1 MTKLTIIS
9 LRTVSFLIE
18 TFNSLLILTFFVLH
32 GKIFELLHTFCSES
46 QTNRGIKKFTKILI
60 RWLKYLLLF
69 LIFLIIFFSIPAVQT
84 KLAKIATDRINE
96 DFGTDL
102 VIKKVDLS
110 FLGSVSLK
118 GIEIR
123 DHHKDTLIFIDK
135 LSTSLLNAKR
145 AIDNDVNLKS
155 ISMDGIHFH
164 LKTYKDET
172 DDNLS
177 IFVESF
183 EDGTETPRDSTYTPF
198 MLRTS
203 NIYLENLHFRQVDEN
218 EEIPLVFGANRGGGN
233 LQDFAIIG
241 PDVSTK
247 IRGLYF
253 IDNRG
258 IDITNLTTDFKYT
271 KTQMQFYNTSVETA
285 RSKIKAEIE
294 FNYKRENLKYFN
306 DSVAITAS
314 FKPSSFSVIDLK
326 KLYNELNGNDVLNFT
341 GKVEGALNA
350 FTLSNLNL
358 TSRKGIRIVGDMD
371 FVNAINTDKGFEFK
385 GDLDNVT
392 ADYQKL
398 KNILPNL
405 LGKTLPT
412 EFVKLGDFTLSGRVK
427 VTPEQLDATVTV
439 LSEIGTTIADMQI
452 SSIDHIDNANYNGEV
467 ELLGFDFGKFFDD
480 PLFGKVSFKGDVK
493 GSGFLLDNINTTL
506 IGKISDFEFKGYNY
520 QNILVNGRYR
530 NNLFDGDFSVDD
542 ANLKMTFKGLADISS
557 AVHQFDFNANITYAD
572 LKEIKLYDRD
582 SIAQLKG
589 MIDLDLKGNTIDDII
604 GIANFKGIE
613 YTNQKKKYA
622 FKQFL
627 VLSTIKEGV
636 KQIRVDS
643 EDIVKGELKGN
654 FTFKDLLPLAQNAFG
669 SIYTNYTP
677 YKVAPHQFMSFD
689 FTVYNQVVDLFF
701 PDITIDNSTKVRGL
715 INADENRLKLTISSP
730 KILAYGNE
738 IDQFL
743 LRTDTKNKLYNS
755 HVTAG
760 KVNTSQYNFSNLNL
774 LNKTVNDTLFFKSVF
789 RGGIDNNEKFNVD
802 FFYTINEDKKSVV
815 GIQKSTFNFK
825 NQNWNINPTNN
836 AQNKV
841 TFDLRTD
848 EYTFAPFQLVSNE
861 QRINFK
867 GVLRDSTYKD
877 LKADFTKVSLAS
889 FLPTIDSLK
898 IQGILN
904 GNIDFVQKEG
914 SYSPKGNLVIN
925 DFEVNDFAQG
935 NLAINVE
942 GNNSYEKYDVDL
954 SLQKEGAK
962 SIAAVG
968 NLDFSTTR
976 PTMDLSVFLED
987 FELNAF
993 SPLGQ
998 DVLSA
1003 IRGSASGNFTLKGFL
1018 GNPNMDGSLTLSGA
1032 GLKFPYLNTD
1042 YDFDGESVIG
1052 LQGQSFI
1059 FRDITLLDTE
1069 YGTKGNLSGQ
1079 IVHQNFDAWFL
1090 DLKIN
1095 TDNLLVL
1102 NTQNTE
1108 EALYYGTGF
1117 INGSAEITGLTDN
1130 LDIIV
1135 NGRTEKNT
1143 KFVIPLKDVAT
1154 VESYKLIHFKS
1165 DKSSEDRQKEL
1176 AQEAIEGVSLFINLE
1191 VTKDAEAQVVI
1202 DEVNGSELKGNGT
1215 GDLQIEINTRGT
1227 FNMYG
1232 DYTIDKGFYN
1242 LKYGGIINKPFAI
1255 VKGSTVSW
1263 TGNPYEADLNVTAL
1277 YTTKANPAVLLENF
1291 NTNRKIDVNLIT
1303 KITGGLFNSKQEF
1316 DIEIPNSNST
1326 IENELDFVLND
1337 NNKNAKMRQ
1346 FFSLLAL
1353 GSFMSADRADFSS
1366 SELITGTTS
1375 NLVSSV
1381 LSDIISSKDGRLV
1394 FGVIYNQANQQNIER
1409 LNTEDFVEATV
1420 STQINDRIII
1430 NGKVGVPVGAQTQ
1443 SSVVGEVK
1451 VEVLLNEEGTFR
1463 GVIFN
1468 RQNEIQYSA
1477 QEEGYTQGAGLS
1489 YQVNFNTLSEL
1500 LQKIGLKKKKKKKPV
1515 VKKDTTQ
1522 VKKRQ
1527 LINFKSKD

>member
-1 MTKLTIIS
+1 M
-9 LRTVSFLIE
+9 
-18 TFNSLLILTFFVLH
+18 
-32 GKIFELLHTFCSES
+32 
-46 QTNRGIKKFTKILI
+46 
-60 RWLKYLLLF
+60 LF
-69 LIFLIIFFSIPAVQT
+69 LILLIIFLSIPAVQT
-84 KLAKIATDRINE
+84 RLAKIATNRINE

-123 DHHKDTLIFIDK
+123 DHHKDTLIFINK

-145 AIDNDVNLKS
+145 VLDNDVNLKS
-155 ISMDGIHFH
+155 ISLKGVDFH
-164 LKTYKDET
+164 LKTYKDEV

-177 IFVESF
+177 VFVDSF
-183 EDGTETPRDSTYTPF
+183 EDGTVTLRDSTYTPF

-203 NIYLENLHFRQVDEN
+203 NIYLEDLNFKQIDEN
-218 EEIPLVFGANRGGGN
+218 EDDPFIFSASRGGGN
-233 LQDFAIIG
+233 LQDFEIIG
-241 PDVSTK
+241 PDVYTK

-258 IDITNLTTDFKYT
+258 VEITNLTTDFKYS
-271 KTQMQFYNTSVETA
+271 KTQMQFYNTTVETA
-285 RSKIKAEIE
+285 RSKIEAEIE

-306 DSVAITAS
+306 DSVAISAT
-314 FKPSSFSVIDLK
+314 FKPSSFSIIDLK
-326 KLYNELNGNDVLNFT
+326 KLYNELNGTDVLHFK
-341 GKVEGALNA
+341 GKVQGALNN
-350 FTLSNLNL
+350 FKVDKLQLNSN
-358 TSRKGIRIVGDMD
+358 RGIKIYGDME
-371 FVNAINTDKGFEFK
+371 FKNAVNTDKGFEFL

-412 EFVKLGDFTLSGRVK
+412 EFIRLGDFTLQGRTK
-427 VTPEQLDATVTV
+427 VTPENLNATVTV
-439 LSEIGTTIADMQI
+439 VSDIGTTIADMEI
-452 SSIDHIDNANYNGEV
+452 TSIDHIDDASYSGEI
-467 ELLGFDFGKFFDD
+467 ELIGFDFGQFFND

-493 GSGFLLDNINTTL
+493 GSGFLLENVNTTL
-506 IGKISDFEFKGYNY
+506 IGKISDFEFKEYNY
-520 QNILVNGRYR
+520 QNIVVNGRYQ

-542 ANLKMTFKGLADISS
+542 TNLKMTFKGLADLSS
-557 AVHQFDFNANITYAD
+557 EVHQFDFNANISYAD
-572 LKEIKLYDRD
+572 LKETKLYERD

-589 MIDLDLKGNTIDDII
+589 IIDLDLNGNTLDDIV

-613 YTNQKKKYA
+613 YTNQRKKYA

-627 VLSTIKEGV
+627 VLSTVKDGT

-643 EDIVKGELKGN
+643 EDIIKGELKGN
-654 FTFKDLLPLAQNAFG
+654 FTFGELLPLAQNAFG

-677 YKVAPHQFMSFD
+677 YKVAPHQFMNFD
-689 FTVYNQVVDLFF
+689 FNVYSQVVDLFY
-701 PDITIDNSTKVRGL
+701 PDISIDNNTKVRGL
-715 INADENRLKLTISSP
+715 INADDNRLKLTISSP
-730 KILAYGNE
+730 KIIAYGNE

-755 HVTAG
+755 QLTAG
-760 KVNTSQYNFSNLNL
+760 KVNTKQYNFSNLNL

-789 RGGIDNNEKFNVD
+789 RGGINDDEKFNVD
-802 FFYTINEDKKSVV
+802 FFYTINKDKKSVV

-825 NQNWNINPTNN
+825 DQNWNINPENN
-836 AQNKV
+836 TQNKV
-841 TFDLRTD
+841 TFDLNSD
-848 EYTFAPFQLVSNE
+848 EYIFAPFQLVSNE
-861 QRINFK
+861 QRINFR
-867 GVLRDSTYKD
+867 GMLRDSTYKD
-877 LKADFTKVSLAS
+877 LKADFTKVSLES
-889 FLPTIDSLK
+889 FLPSIDSLK
-898 IQGILN
+898 IKGVLN
-904 GNIDFVQKEG
+904 GNIDFVQRDG
-914 SYSPKGNLVIN
+914 SYSPKGNLIVN
-925 DFEVNDFAQG
+925 GFEVNDFAQG
-935 NLAINVE
+935 DLAINVE
-942 GNNSYEKYDVDL
+942 GDNSYEKYSVDL
-954 SLQKEGAK
+954 SLQKERVK
-962 SIAAVG
+962 SIAATG
-968 NLDFSTTR
+968 SLDFSTTR

-987 FELNAF
+987 FQLDAF

-1003 IRGSASGNFTLKGFL
+1003 IRGSASGDFTLKGFI
-1018 GNPNMDGSLTLSGA
+1018 GNPDMDGSLTLKRA
-1032 GLKFPYLNTD
+1032 GLKFPLLNTD
-1042 YDFDGESVIG
+1042 YEFEGEAIIG
-1052 LQGQSFI
+1052 LQGQSFL
-1059 FRDITLLDTE
+1059 FNDITLRDTE
-1069 YGTKGNLSGQ
+1069 YATKGNLNGQ

-1090 DLKIN
+1090 NLKVDTN
-1095 TDNLLVL
+1095 NLLVL
-1102 NTQNTE
+1102 NTENTE
-1108 EALYYGTGF
+1108 EAQYYGTGF
-1117 INGSAEITGLTDN
+1117 IEGSAEITGLTDN

-1135 NGRTEKNT
+1135 NGKTKKDT

-1202 DEVNGSELKGNGT
+1202 DEVNGSELKGNGS

-1263 TGNPYEADLNVTAL
+1263 SGNPYEADLNVTAL

-1316 DIEIPNSNST
+1316 DIEIPNANST
-1326 IENELDFVLND
+1326 IESELDFVLND

-1353 GSFMSADRADFSS
+1353 GSFMSADRAEFSS

-1394 FGVIYNQANQQNIER
+1394 FGVNYNQANQQNIER
-1409 LNTEDFVEATV
+1409 LNTEDFVEATL

-1451 VEVLLNEEGTFR
+1451 VEVLLNEKGTFR

-1515 VKKDTTQ
+1515 VKKDTVKT
-1522 VKKRQ
+1522 KKRQ
-1527 LINFKSKD
+1527 LINFKQKG

>member
-1 MTKLTIIS
+1 
-9 LRTVSFLIE
+9 
-18 TFNSLLILTFFVLH
+18 
-32 GKIFELLHTFCSES
+32 
-46 QTNRGIKKFTKILI
+46 
-60 RWLKYLLLF
+60 LKYLVLF
-69 LIFLIIFFSIPAVQT
+69 LILLIIFLSIPAVQT

-110 FLGSVSLK
+110 FLGSISLK
-118 GIEIR
+118 GVEIR

-145 AIDNDVNLKS
+145 ALDNDVNLKS
-155 ISMDGIHFH
+155 ISLDGIDFH
-164 LKTYKDET
+164 LKTYKDEE

-177 IFVESF
+177 IFVDSF
-183 EDGTETPRDSTYTPF
+183 EDDTVIPRDSTYTPF

-203 NIYLENLHFRQVDEN
+203 NIYLENLNFKQIDEN
-218 EEIPLVFGANRGGGN
+218 EDNPFIFSASNGGGN

-253 IDNRG
+253 VDNRG
-258 IDITNLTTDFKYT
+258 IEITNLTTDFKYS
-271 KTQMQFYNTSVETA
+271 KTQMQFYNTTVETQ
-285 RSKIKAEIE
+285 RSKIEAEIE

-306 DSVAITAS
+306 DSVAITAT
-314 FKPSSFSVIDLK
+314 FKPSSFSVVDLK
-326 KLYNELNGNDVLNFT
+326 KLYNELNGTDVLSFK
-341 GKVEGALNA
+341 GSVKGALNN
-350 FTLSNLNL
+350 FKLSRLQLN
-358 TSRKGIRIVGDMD
+358 SKQGIRIIGDME
-371 FVNAINTDKGFEFK
+371 FKNAVDTDKGFEFI
-385 GDLDNVT
+385 GDLDDVT
-392 ADYQKL
+392 ANYQKL

-412 EFVKLGDFTLSGRVK
+412 EFIRLGDFTLSGRTK
-427 VTPEQLDATVTV
+427 VTPENLNATVTV
-439 LSEIGTTIADMQI
+439 VSDIGTTIADMEI
-452 SSIDHIDNANYNGEV
+452 TSIDHIDDASYNGEI
-467 ELLGFDFGKFFDD
+467 ELIGFDFGQFFDD
-480 PLFGKVSFKGDVK
+480 PLFGKISFKGDVK
-493 GSGFLLDNINTTL
+493 GSGFLLENINTTL
-506 IGKISDFEFKGYNY
+506 VGKISEFEFKEYNY
-520 QNILVNGRYR
+520 QNILVNGRYQ

-542 ANLKMTFKGLADISS
+542 ANLKMTFKGLADLSS
-557 AVHQFDFNANITYAD
+557 AVHQFDFNADIAYAD
-572 LKEIKLYDRD
+572 LKEINLYERD

-589 MIDLDLKGNTIDDII
+589 VIDLDLNGNTLDDIV

-613 YTNQKKKYA
+613 YTNQRKKYA

-627 VLSTIKEGV
+627 VLSTVKDGA
-636 KQIRVDS
+636 KQIRIDS
-643 EDIVKGELKGN
+643 DDIVKGELKGN

-677 YKVAPHQFMSFD
+677 HKVAPHQFMNFD
-689 FTVYNQVVDLFF
+689 FNVYSQVVDLFF
-701 PDITIDNSTKVRGL
+701 PDISIDNNTKVRGL
-715 INADENRLKLTISSP
+715 INADDNRLKLTISSP
-730 KILAYGNE
+730 KIIAYGSE
-738 IDQFL
+738 IDTFL
-743 LRTDTKNKLYNS
+743 LRTDTKNTLYNS
-755 HVTAG
+755 QLTAG
-760 KVNTSQYNFSNLNL
+760 RVNTKQYNFSNLNL

-789 RGGIDNNEKFNVD
+789 RGGVGDKEKFNVD

-815 GIQKSTFNFK
+815 GIQKSTFSFK
-825 NQNWNINPTNN
+825 QTKWDINPKNN
-836 AQNKV
+836 VQNKV
-841 TFDLRTD
+841 TFDLNTE
-848 EYTFAPFQLVSNE
+848 EYVFSPFELVSND
-861 QRINFK
+861 QKVNFK

-877 LKADFTKVSLAS
+877 LKASFTKVSLES
-889 FLPTIDSLK
+889 FLPSIDSLK
-898 IQGILN
+898 IKGILN
-904 GNIDFVQKEG
+904 GNIDFIQKDG
-914 SYSPKGNLVIN
+914 SYSPKGNLVVS

-942 GNNSYEKYDVDL
+942 GNNSYKKYDVDL
-954 SLQKEGAK
+954 SLQKEGVK
-962 SIAAVG
+962 SIAATG
-968 NLDFSTTR
+968 GLDFSSTR

-987 FELNAF
+987 FQLNAF

-1003 IRGSASGNFTLKGFL
+1003 VRGSASGNFTLKGFL
-1018 GNPNMDGSLTLSGA
+1018 GNPSMDGSLVLKGA
-1032 GLKFPYLNTD
+1032 GLKFPLLNTD
-1042 YDFDGESVIG
+1042 YDFEGESIVG

-1059 FRDITLLDTE
+1059 FNDITLLDTE
-1069 YGTKGNLSGQ
+1069 YATRGNLSGQ

-1090 DLKIN
+1090 DLKVV

-1102 NTQNTE
+1102 NTENTE
-1108 EALYYGTGF
+1108 EAQYYGTGF
-1117 INGSAEITGLTDN
+1117 IDGSAEITGLTDN

-1202 DEVNGSELKGNGT
+1202 DEVNGSELKGT
-1215 GDLQIEINTRGT
+1215 GSGNLQIEINTRGT
-1227 FNMYG
+1227 FNMFG
-1232 DYTIDKGFYN
+1232 QYTIDKGFYN

-1263 TGNPYEADLNVTAL
+1263 SGNPYEADLNVTAL

-1316 DIEIPNSNST
+1316 DIEIPNANST

-1394 FGVIYNQANQQNIER
+1394 FGVNYNQANQQNIER
-1409 LNTEDFVEATV
+1409 LNTEDFFEATL

-1451 VEVLLNEEGTFR
+1451 VEVLLNEKGTFR

-1515 VKKDTTQ
+1515 VKKDTTK
-1522 VKKRQ
+1522 VKKKS
-1527 LINFKSKD
+1527 LINFKQRK

>member
-1 MTKLTIIS
+1 M
-9 LRTVSFLIE
+9 
-18 TFNSLLILTFFVLH
+18 
-32 GKIFELLHTFCSES
+32 
-46 QTNRGIKKFTKILI
+46 IK
-60 RWLKYLLLF
+60 WLKYLVLF
-69 LIFLIIFFSIPAVQT
+69 LILLIIFLSIPAVQT
-84 KLAKIATDRINE
+84 KLAKIATNRINE

-123 DHHKDTLIFIDK
+123 DHHKDTLIFINK

-145 AIDNDVNLKS
+145 ILDNDVNLKS
-155 ISMDGIHFH
+155 ISLKGVDFH
-164 LKTYKDET
+164 LKTYKDEV

-183 EDGTETPRDSTYTPF
+183 EDGTVTPRDSTYTPF

-203 NIYLENLHFRQVDEN
+203 NIYLEDLNFKQIDEN
-218 EEIPLVFGANRGGGN
+218 EEDPFIFSASRGGGN
-233 LQDFAIIG
+233 LQDFAVIG
-241 PDVSTK
+241 PDVYTK

-258 IDITNLTTDFKYT
+258 IEISNLTTDFKYSR
-271 KTQMQFYNTSVETA
+271 TQMQFYNTTVETA
-285 RSKIKAEIE
+285 RSKIEAEIE

-306 DSVAITAS
+306 DSVAITAT

-326 KLYNELNGNDVLNFT
+326 KLYHELNGNDVLNFK
-341 GKVEGALNA
+341 GSVKGALNN
-350 FTLSNLNL
+350 FKLNKL
-358 TSRKGIRIVGDMD
+358 QLNSSQGIKIYGDME
-371 FVNAINTDKGFEFK
+371 FKNAVNTDKGFEFL

-412 EFVKLGDFTLSGRVK
+412 EFIRLGDFTLQGRTK
-427 VTPEQLDATVTV
+427 VTPENLDATVTV
-439 LSEIGTTIADMQI
+439 ISDIGTTIADMEI
-452 SSIDHIDNANYNGEV
+452 TSIDHIDDASYNGEI
-467 ELLGFDFGKFFDD
+467 ELIGFDFGQFFND

-493 GSGFLLDNINTTL
+493 GSGFLLENVNTTL
-506 IGKISDFEFKGYNY
+506 IGKISEFEFKNYNY
-520 QNILVNGRYR
+520 QNISVNGRYQ

-542 ANLKMTFKGLADISS
+542 ANLKMTFKGLADLSS
-557 AVHQFDFNANITYAD
+557 EVHQFDFNANIAYAD
-572 LKEIKLYDRD
+572 LKETTLYERD

-589 MIDLDLKGNTIDDII
+589 IIDLDLNGNTLDDIV

-613 YTNQKKKYA
+613 YTNHRKKYA

-627 VLSTIKEGV
+627 VLSTVKDGT

-677 YKVAPHQFMSFD
+677 YKVEPHQFMNFD
-689 FTVYNQVVDLFF
+689 FNVYSQVVDLFF
-701 PDITIDNSTKVRGL
+701 PDISIDNKTKVRGL
-715 INADENRLKLTISSP
+715 INADDNRLKLTISSP
-730 KILAYGNE
+730 KILAYGTE
-738 IDQFL
+738 VDQFL

-755 HVTAG
+755 QLTAG
-760 KVNTSQYNFSNLNL
+760 KVNTKQYNFSNLNL

-789 RGGIDNNEKFNVD
+789 RGGISDNEKFNVD
-802 FFYTINEDKKSVV
+802 FFYTINKDKKSVV

-825 NQNWNINPTNN
+825 EQNWDINPTNN
-836 AQNKV
+836 AENKV
-841 TFDLRTD
+841 TFDLNTD
-848 EYTFAPFQLVSNE
+848 EYVFAPFQLVSND

-877 LKADFTKVSLAS
+877 LKADFTKVSLES
-889 FLPTIDSLK
+889 FLPSIDSLK
-898 IQGILN
+898 IKGVLN
-904 GNIDFVQKEG
+904 GNIDFVQKDG

-925 DFEVNDFAQG
+925 GFEVNDFAQG
-935 NLAINVE
+935 DLAINVE
-942 GNNSYEKYDVDL
+942 GDNSYEKYSVDL
-954 SLQKEGAK
+954 SLQKERVK
-962 SIAAVG
+962 SIAATG
-968 NLDFSTTR
+968 NLDFSTNR
-976 PTMDLSVFLED
+976 PTMELSVFLED
-987 FELNAF
+987 FELDAF

-1018 GNPNMDGSLTLSGA
+1018 GNPNMDGSLVLKGA
-1032 GLKFPYLNTD
+1032 GLKFPLLNTD
-1042 YDFDGESVIG
+1042 YEFEGETVIG
-1052 LQGQSFI
+1052 LQGQSFL
-1059 FRDITLLDTE
+1059 FNDITLLDTE
-1069 YGTKGNLSGQ
+1069 YATRGSLNGQ
-1079 IVHQNFDAWFL
+1079 IVHQNFDAWFI
-1090 DLKIN
+1090 DLKVD

-1102 NTQNTE
+1102 NTENTE
-1108 EALYYGTGF
+1108 EAQYYGTGF
-1117 INGSAEITGLTDN
+1117 IEGSAEITGLTDN

-1135 NGRTEKNT
+1135 NGKTKKDT

-1202 DEVNGSELKGNGT
+1202 DEVNGSELKGSGS

-1227 FNMYG
+1227 FNMFG

-1263 TGNPYEADLNVTAL
+1263 SGNPYEADLNVTAL

-1316 DIEIPNSNST
+1316 DIEIPNANST
-1326 IENELDFVLND
+1326 IESELDFVLND

-1394 FGVIYNQANQQNIER
+1394 FGVNYNQANQQNIER
-1409 LNTEDFVEATV
+1409 LNTEDFVEATL

-1451 VEVLLNEEGTFR
+1451 VEVLLNEKGTFR

-1515 VKKDTTQ
+1515 VKKDT
-1522 VKKRQ
+1522 VKPKKRQ
-1527 LINFKSKD
+1527 LINFKQKG